1 MNTINKMDY
10 GFIAIGLL
18 WSLSL
23 YATAEDRFNVLDD
36 AAVSQARIWQ
46 NGGKAKPIMSSD
58 GKIIFAYGQS
68 MPKLTCSPTRACDIE
83 MEPNEKVFD
92 VILGDKIN
100 WKLGKS
106 RSMEQGQT
114 ILHVIIQPIDIDLE
128 TNAIIT
134 TDHRTYHIKLQSPHT
149 EGTYLNRVGFYY
161 PQELVT
167 KWESDETVVLENNQK
182 KTRGNILPAPVN
194 IAKLD
199 FGYRMEGK
207 ADFQP
212 IRVFNDGERTYFE
225 MPDSLNTGENPV
237 LFLYDEN
244 NDVMMVNYRREEDPE
259 TRKVHY
265 VVDKL
270 FVHCELRAG
279 SDSVQI
285 WWKKK
290 EKSVLQRFGIGK
302 D

>member
-1 MNTINKMDY
+1 MDTLKRI
-10 GFIAIGLL
+10 GCGLVVMGLL
-18 WSLSL
+18 WTGC
-23 YATAEDRFNVLDD
+23 AAAQERFNVLDD

-58 GKIIFAYGQS
+58 GKIIFAFGQS
-68 MPKLTCSPTRACDIE
+68 MPKLTCSPTRACDVE
-83 MEPNEKVFD
+83 MEPNERVFD
-92 VILGDKIN
+92 VIMGDKIN
-100 WKLGKS
+100 WTWGKS

-114 ILHVIIQPIDIDLE
+114 ILHVVIQPRDTDLD

-134 TDHRTYHIKLQSPHT
+134 TDRRTYHIRLYSPHT
-149 EGTYLNRVGFYY
+149 EGHYLNRVGFYY

-167 KWESDETVVLENNQK
+167 KWESDEVVALENNQK
-182 KTRGNILPAPVN
+182 KARSNILSTPVD
-194 IAKLD
+194 ISKLD
-199 FGYRMEGK
+199 FSYRMEGK
-207 ADFQP
+207 ADFAP

-225 MPDSLNTGENPV
+225 MPDSLTTGENPV

-244 NDVMMVNYRREEDPE
+244 NEVMMVNYRREEDPE
-259 TRKVHY
+259 TRKIHY

-279 SDSVQI
+279 SESVQI

-290 EKSVLQRFGIGK
+290 EKSFWQRMGIGK